1 MHSSPRNFLPTIH
14 HRTLIISDA
23 PGLQED
29 VASLLQPPAAEGGGG
44 NEDERLDCAFNTS
57 GEKGAAMVE
66 TAVKEVRPYAVVMI
80 DWRVFHGRD
89 CTPVVRRMWNAQQDL
104 HVVVHAVFDFDSRS
118 FIAGRLG
125 SSHRLVVL
133 KQELIPAEIARMAQ
147 SLAVKWKQEREV
159 SLLRAQLHIAPA
171 PAVKPEP
178 PPVPEPVRPAAPPMA
193 DKSSTPRQIHRMETV
208 GRLTDGVTHEFNN
221 FLTVI
226 QGHLSVAVA
235 DKADKE
241 KLAVCVEE
249 VLKEARRAS
258 ELTRQLLA
266 FSHRDYGAPNPMH
279 LEQMVDDETALL
291 RRTLG
296 EQIVIEVDHE
306 ADLPPAMA
314 DPASFG
320 QALTSLAVRARDAM
334 PKGGKFS
341 IHTRRMHIPNE
352 MAAGLVHPEA
362 RQGDFVVVALAD
374 SGKALSVEELARVFD
389 PPGAGASS
397 GLGLVVVQELVR
409 HQGGWISVTSV
420 PEVGTEF
427 SIHLPTAEIGAKVH
441 TVPKLVPVEN
451 DGPTGKDTSTILI
464 VDDED
469 SVRQV
474 MEFVLVNQGHNVV
487 TAKDANEGWAM
498 WCRHSR
504 TINLAIIDIKLP
516 GGVSGFDLERAI
528 SDEDCTV
535 PVVFTCGYCPATLE
549 QRRELKTG
557 VNYLPKPFGMAELL
571 AIVNKAMLKPMKF

>member
-1 MHSSPRNFLPTIH
+1 MHPSPRNLASTIN
-14 HRTLIISDA
+14 HRALIISDA
-23 PGLQED
+23 PGLQDEIA
-29 VASLLQPPAAEGGGG
+29 VLLQGAGAAA
-44 NEDERLDCAFNTS
+44 DEPLLECGFNAS

-66 TAVKEVRPYAVVMI
+66 AAVKEMRPFAVVVI

-89 CTPVVRRMWNAQQDL
+89 CTPVVKRMWNAQQDL
-104 HVVVHAVFDFDSRS
+104 HVVVHAVFDFDSRACITS
-118 FIAGRLG
+118 RLG
-125 SSHRLVVL
+125 ACHRMVVL
-133 KQELIPAEIARMAQ
+133 KQELIPAETARMAQ
-147 SLAVKWKQEREV
+147 SLAVKWKQERELG
-159 SLLRAQLHIAPA
+159 LLQAQLHIAPA
-171 PAVKPEP
+171 PVAKPEP
-178 PPVPEPVRPAAPPMA
+178 PPPALEPAKPAPAAP
-193 DKSSTPRQIHRMETV
+193 DKSAAPRQIHRMETV

-241 KLAVCVEE
+241 KLTVCVEE

-266 FSHRDYGAPNPMH
+266 FSHRDYGAPHPMH
-279 LEQMVDDETALL
+279 LEQIVDEEVNLL

-306 ADLPPAMA
+306 TDLPPAMA

-320 QALTSLAVRARDAM
+320 QSLMSLAVRARDAM

-341 IHTRRMHIPNE
+341 IHTRRMHLPNE

-362 RQGDFVVVALAD
+362 KPGDFVVVALAD
-374 SGKALSVEELARVFD
+374 SGKALSAAELARVFD
-389 PPGAGASS
+389 PPGAGTTS

-441 TVPKLVPVEN
+441 TAPKLAPVED
-451 DGPTGKDTSTILI
+451 DGPAGKESSTILI

-535 PVVFTCGYCPATLE
+535 PVVFPCGYCPATLE
-549 QRRELKTG
+549 QKRELKTG